1 MVTLFML
8 FTNFWTD
15 WQLTR
20 RLRNSITLLNFM
32 LSQSLWNM
40 NIYII
45 RFLQMWEVHF
55 YTNTGHLILMLNLH
69 SLTCYSGF
77 LSESLDLLSAKVFY
91 AITEPQSNIINLS
104 PCCVLTKD
112 LFSVPCAWS
121 HLVWGWLITSFWSFL
136 ILAWM
141 WCGGGPGIDTFIH
154 AASMLMLIIR
164 IEFN

>member
-20 RLRNSITLLNFM
+20 RLRNSITFLNFM

-69 SLTCYSGF
+69 SLTRYSGF

-104 PCCVLTKD
+104 PCCTYKRSVFSFHVLEVILSGVGSPLQFD
-112 LFSVPCAWS
+112 HSLS
-121 HLVWGWLITSFWSFL
+121 WLK
-136 ILAWM
+136 
-141 WCGGGPGIDTFIH
+141 CGVGAGRALTLS
-154 AASMLMLIIR
+154 SMQQAC
-164 IEFN
+164 

>member
-1 MVTLFML
+1 ML

-69 SLTCYSGF
+69 SLTRYSGF
-77 LSESLDLLSAKVFY
+77 FSESLDLLSAKVFY

-104 PCCVLTKD
+104 PCCTYKRTV
-112 LFSVPCAWS
+112 FSSMCLKSSCLGWAHHFNLIILYPGLNV
-121 HLVWGWLITSFWSFL
+121 VWGRAGHWHFQACSKHVNVINTH
-136 ILAWM
+136 
-141 WCGGGPGIDTFIH
+141 C
-154 AASMLMLIIR
+154 